1 MSRSGVH
8 ITCRICSRVIP
19 GAKVE
24 SRGAAGLVAAIGCGA
39 AAATGAA
46 GGEGVIAGAAGGAE
60 NAEEVAWP
68 HGMNHGSNAPKT
80 VSLAPEASA
89 LAGNV
94 NERVVH

>member
-1 MSRSGVH
+1 MNVTLGGSH
-8 ITCRICSRVIP
+8 NLQDLFPLIP

-46 GGEGVIAGAAGGAE
+46 GEAAIAGAAGGAE

-68 HGMNHGSNAPKT
+68 SGMNSFNFGSVLAPPIKET
-80 VSLAPEASA
+80 VS
-89 LAGNV
+89 
-94 NERVVH
+94 RV